1 MKTEG
6 LDETSH
12 KYYLPTLYLRDIDM
26 DILKY
31 GSTGLVIG
39 LLIFVTTAWFNW
51 QKIEMF
57 VTCNELD
64 ICKDYGP
71 DP

>member
-1 MKTEG
+1 
-6 LDETSH
+6 
-12 KYYLPTLYLRDIDM
+12 M

-31 GSTGLVIG
+31 GATGLVIG
-39 LLIFVTTAWFNW
+39 LLIVVTTAWFNW
-51 QKIEMF
+51 NRIEMF
-57 VTCNELD
+57 VICNELD